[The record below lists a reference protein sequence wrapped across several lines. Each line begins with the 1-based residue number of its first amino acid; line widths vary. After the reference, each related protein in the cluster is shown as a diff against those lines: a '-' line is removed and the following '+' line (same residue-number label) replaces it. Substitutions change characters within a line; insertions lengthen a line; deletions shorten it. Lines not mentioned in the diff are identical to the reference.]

1 MTSAVGHS
9 AFSYEAVVLA
19 GGDDKR
25 LFPLSAGVP
34 KALLPVANRPLLH
47 YPLRMLAE
55 AGLHHA
61 WVVSVRRGRSCLCW
75 AHAPGATAPTPPSC
89 LRRLFQETSQLHQC
103 QLGCRL
109 STLHRARVCSARY
122 VCLSRWSAWAKPSSS
137 SPILQFDSGSF
148 VCS

>member
-1 MTSAVGHS
+1 MTGAVGHS

-55 AGLHHA
+55 AGLRHA
-61 WVVSVRRGRSCLCW
+61 WVVSVR
-75 AHAPGATAPTPPSC
+75 
-89 LRRLFQETSQLHQC
+89 Q
-103 QLGCRL
+103 
-109 STLHRARVCSARY
+109 RAELPLMGSCSA
-122 VCLSRWSAWAKPSSS
+122 
-137 SPILQFDSGSF
+137 
-148 VCS
+148 